1 VLQGSTFLR
10 CGVIKFLDLQ
20 KNNNRYA
27 DELKAACSRV
37 IDSGWFILG
46 EELNQFE
53 ENFSAYCGVK
63 YCIGVASGLDAL
75 TLTLRAWKEL
85 GYLVDND
92 EVLVQANTYIA
103 SVLAISEA
111 GLKPV
116 LIEPDP
122 VTLNLDPDT
131 VRNHITDKTK
141 VILPVHLYGLMSPM
155 DELIEIANNHE
166 LLVLE
171 DCAQAH
177 GASLSGKRAGSWGHA
192 AGFSFYPAKNLGALG
207 DAGAI
212 TTNNDELAGILKKI
226 RNYGSSKKYIYEVKG
241 VNSRLDE
248 MQAAMLNVKLK
259 YLDEEIEAR
268 RRVARYYRDNI
279 SNKKIKLQE
288 WLDTDS
294 HVFHL
299 FTIQTEKRDFL
310 ARYLEENGVQCQ
322 MHYPI
327 SINHQDAYSEL
338 KDLLLTRTEK
348 INSNILSLPM
358 NAFLSDS
365 DLETVVKH
373 VNNWTY

>member
-1 VLQGSTFLR
+1 M
-10 CGVIKFLDLQ
+10 IKFLDLQ

-27 DELKAACSRV
+27 DELKDACSRV

-259 YLDEEIEAR
+259 YLDE
-268 RRVARYYRDNI
+268 
-279 SNKKIKLQE
+279 
-288 WLDTDS
+288 
-294 HVFHL
+294 
-299 FTIQTEKRDFL
+299 
-310 ARYLEENGVQCQ
+310 
-322 MHYPI
+322 
-327 SINHQDAYSEL
+327 
-338 KDLLLTRTEK
+338 
-348 INSNILSLPM
+348 
-358 NAFLSDS
+358 
-365 DLETVVKH
+365 
-373 VNNWTY
+373 

>member
-1 VLQGSTFLR
+1 M
-10 CGVIKFLDLQ
+10 IKFLDLK
-20 KNNNRYA
+20 KNNSRYA

-46 EELNQFE
+46 EELNEFE
-53 ENFSAYCGVK
+53 ENFSAYCEVK
-63 YCIGVASGLDAL
+63 HCIGVANGLDAL
-75 TLTLRAWKEL
+75 TLTLQAWKEL
-85 GYLVDND
+85 GYLTDND

-103 SVLAISEA
+103 SVLAISQA

-122 VTLNLDPDT
+122 VTLNLDPDA
-131 VRNHITDKTK
+131 VRNHITDRTK
-141 VILPVHLYGLMSPM
+141 VILPVHLYGLISPM
-155 DELIEIANNHE
+155 DKLMEIANNHG

-177 GASLSGKRAGSWGHA
+177 GASLIGKRAGSWGHA
-192 AGFSFYPAKNLGALG
+192 AGFSFYPGKNLGALG

-212 TTNNDELAGILKKI
+212 TTSDDELVSMLKKM
-226 RNYGSSKKYIYEVKG
+226 RNYGSSEKYIHEVKG

-248 MQAAMLNVKLK
+248 IQAAMLNVKLK
-259 YLDEEIEAR
+259 YLDKEIAER

-279 SNKKIKLQE
+279 TNKKIKLQE
-288 WLDTDS
+288 WLEPDS

-310 ARYLEENGVQCQ
+310 ARHLEENGVQCHI
-322 MHYPI
+322 HYPI

-338 KDLLLTRTEK
+338 EDLSLTRTEK
-348 INSNILSLPM
+348 INSNILSLPI

-373 VNNWTY
+373 VNNWSY